1 MHPLQA
7 CIYHNYDFASG
18 YESVILYSHSP
29 IRTYLR
35 LLKND
40 TTMKGNSSAFIF
52 DLNGTMIDDMNF
64 HLKVWTEI
72 LNKDLGA
79 GLTEAEVKEN
89 MYGKNHELLER
100 VFGKSRFT
108 FSEADKISKDK
119 EDRYQ
124 ALYRPH
130 MKLIKGL
137 PAFLQRAYKQ
147 NLPMAIGS
155 AAIPYNIDFVLD
167 TLDIKHYFKSIVSA
181 NDVDLSKPHPETF
194 LKAAKQ
200 LNVQSENCVVF
211 EDAPKGVE
219 AAFNAGMRCVV
230 ITTLHKEDEFKRFS
244 NIQFFIKDYSDP
256 RLEDLLR

>member
-1 MHPLQA
+1 MKA
-7 CIYHNYDFASG
+7 NY
-18 YESVILYSHSP
+18 
-29 IRTYLR
+29 
-35 LLKND
+35 
-40 TTMKGNSSAFIF
+40 SALIF

-108 FSEADKISKDK
+108 FAEANKISREK

-130 MKLIKGL
+130 MKLIEGL
-137 PAFLQRAYKQ
+137 PAFLQRAHEKSV
-147 NLPMAIGS
+147 PMAIGS

-167 TLDIKHYFKSIVSA
+167 TLNIRHYFRSIVSA
-181 NDVDLSKPHPETF
+181 NDVRASKPHPETF
-194 LKAAKQ
+194 LKAAGE
-200 LNVQSENCVVF
+200 LMVPTENCVVF

-230 ITTLHKEDEFKRFS
+230 ITTLHKEQEFKEFPT
-244 NIQFFIKDYSDP
+244 IQCFIKDYSDSN
-256 RLEDLLR
+256 LEDML